1 VYNNVNLKHIIM
13 INTILTAVSTMI
25 LATLLL
31 LAITWPTQFL
41 WNNVLAVSID
51 GVNTISFW
59 QTLGILILSS
69 ILFKNSSITTKND

>member
-1 VYNNVNLKHIIM
+1 M
-13 INTILTAVSTMI
+13 INAISTAIGATI

-41 WNNVLAVSID
+41 WNNVLVVSID
-51 GVNTISFW
+51 GVNAISFW